1 MEMYRIMKQTRRNK
15 RRGRD
20 SVAFEVNWVPLL
32 VRAMDARR
40 DRTLRISR
48 NYAFLAP
55 RPRWREIFA
64 TEFGGRM
71 IDHEIC
77 ETVIPEC
84 EKILSAYTFNN
95 RKGMGSQAAINQ
107 LLDHINEATEGYT
120 HEARIVKIDF
130 KGYFPN
136 AVWSIAEDLIDGVID
151 RTDLSE
157 ERKAYLKWLTMISV
171 HCNPAAH
178 CELRTPARLWHEH
191 IDPEKSIRTKPEG
204 VGAAIGRLI
213 WQTAMGLYVNDELLW
228 LAREC
233 GIKFVCFVDDIVFV
247 VPEEQHWYLLSL
259 LPELRRRLSLKGVTL
274 NGRKFYDQP
283 ARHGCEFLGSHIR
296 RNRIHLNNKTYDSAI
311 RTIHELNGARHKDID
326 KMVATFNSYSGLLK
340 SRTEWRRLIELRDS
354 MADTW
359 WRWLAWDSRRL
370 CLVYR
375 PRYSPNARLNRK
387 YRLQLKH
394 KYYDT
399 ARKTRTAQ

>member
-77 ETVIPEC
+77 EIVIPEC

-107 LLDHINEATEGYT
+107 LLEHINEATEGYT
-120 HEARIVKIDF
+120 REARIVKIDF

-136 AVWSIAEDLIDGVID
+136 AIWSIAEDLIDGVID
-151 RTDLSE
+151 RTNLSE
-157 ERKAYLKWLTMISV
+157 ERKAYLKWLTMVSV

-178 CELRTPARLWHEH
+178 CELRTPARLWCEH
-191 IDPEKSIRTKPEG
+191 IDPEKSILLKPEG
-204 VGAAIGRLI
+204 VGAAIGRLV
-213 WQTAMGLYVNDELLW
+213 WQTAMGLYINDEIRW
-228 LAREC
+228 LTEEM
-233 GIKFVCFVDDIVFV
+233 GIRLVCFVDDIVMV
-247 VPEEQHWYLLSL
+247 VPEHVHGYALALI
-259 LPELRRRLSLKGVTL
+259 PELRRRLALKGVRL
-274 NGRKFYDQP
+274 NEKKFYEGEIKNYEGQLKNVKKQYETIQKMSDVSSVAIQEQLSILKNVEQECNDRK
-283 ARHGCEFLGSHIR
+283 AHAAEMVEKIANEDEKGLD
-296 RNRIHLNNKTYDSAI
+296 NNY
-311 RTIHELNGARHKDID
+311 ELL
-326 KMVATFNSYSGLLK
+326 SQY
-340 SRTEWRRLIELRDS
+340 LIEINDKTTRLDNLS
-354 MADTW
+354 VQSKSQMAM
-359 WRWLAWDSRRL
+359 
-370 CLVYR
+370 V
-375 PRYSPNARLNRK
+375 K
-387 YRLQLKH
+387 
-394 KYYDT
+394 
-399 ARKTRTAQ
+399 AQMKNIKDQIKATSKK